1 MESGSG
7 SLRQRSAARIAALR
21 GQLVTGT
28 VPSRNDTQT
37 PSTTA
42 TATNQSHNPD
52 KDGYPEKIP
61 LTYYPLET
69 QKAFTYNENRMKS
82 KLYAKYCN
90 KDLYLYADIPQY
102 KSNPPLPGTPLF
114 LAPTKTRKSTT
125 TQCPPP
131 TSFYHNIFNSIEG
144 ILPITES
151 RRLLEPGYH
160 AHENGW
166 RSLPDGTAYVT
177 SRTRFPG
184 STGDMVR
191 WWFWWHSVEPE
202 RYALWFPYDHLAARS
217 TYADRLH
224 RTDLSHTQKWLG
236 STHRVTEF
244 IGATKMTVNIH
255 FVDPA
260 QYGLPW
266 EELKAAGYEAAVCAE
281 LRDGL
286 VSNLKIG
293 DFLHLWR
300 KTEDGLELRIMG
312 MKVGIDYL
320 AGALGFK
327 HRMAGDN
334 IAYEHF
340 IHDQTEFTNLAS
352 FLPGLY
358 ADYMDG
364 KL

>member
-1 MESGSG
+1 MVNK
-7 SLRQRSAARIAALR
+7 LPL
-21 GQLVTGT
+21 L
-28 VPSRNDTQT
+28 
-37 PSTTA
+37 
-42 TATNQSHNPD
+42 SH
-52 KDGYPEKIP
+52 GI
-61 LTYYPLET
+61 L
-69 QKAFTYNENRMKS
+69 
-82 KLYAKYCN
+82 
-90 KDLYLYADIPQY
+90 
-102 KSNPPLPGTPLF
+102 LPIREPM
-114 LAPTKTRKSTT
+114 PV
-125 TQCPPP
+125 
-131 TSFYHNIFNSIEG
+131 EG

-300 KTEDGLELRIMG
+300 KTEDGLELRSRYWLGGGIHYKVMG

>member
-1 MESGSG
+1 MDSGQ
-7 SLRQRSAARIAALR
+7 LRQRTASRLSAIS
-21 GQLVTGT
+21 GQLSAPSSPTDAQTG
-28 VPSRNDTQT
+28 NIMQ
-37 PSTTA
+37 
-42 TATNQSHNPD
+42 NPD
-52 KDGYPEKIP
+52 ANGYPEKVPI
-61 LTYYPLET
+61 TYYPLNT
-69 QKAFTYNENRMKS
+69 QKAYRHNENRMKD
-82 KLYAKYCN
+82 KLYAKYCHRE
-90 KDLYLYADIPQY
+90 LYLYADIPQY
-102 KSNPPLPGTPLF
+102 IREQMP
-114 LAPTKTRKSTT
+114 A
-125 TQCPPP
+125 
-131 TSFYHNIFNSIEG
+131 EG
-144 ILPITES
+144 VLPIGDS
-151 RRLLEPGYH
+151 PRLLEPGYH
-160 AHENGW
+160 KHENGW
-166 RSLPDGTAYVT
+166 RMLPDGTAYVT

-202 RYALWFPYDHLAARS
+202 RYALWFPYDHLSARS

-244 IGATKMTVNIH
+244 IGSQKMTVHIH

-260 QYGLPW
+260 QYDLPW
-266 EELKAAGYEAAVCAE
+266 DKLKAAGYEAAVCAE

-286 VSNLKIG
+286 LPNLKIG

-300 KTEDGLELRIMG
+300 KTEDGLELRSRYWLGGGIHYKVMG

-327 HRMAGDN
+327 KRMAGEN

-352 FLPGLY
+352 FLPDLY
-358 ADYMDG
+358 GDYMAGRLG
-364 KL
+364 K

>member
-28 VPSRNDTQT
+28 VPSRSDTQT
-37 PSTTA
+37 PNPTT
-42 TATNQSHNPD
+42 TNQSQNPD
-52 KDGYPEKIP
+52 KDGYPAKVP

-102 KSNPPLPGTPLF
+102 IREPMPV
-114 LAPTKTRKSTT
+114 
-125 TQCPPP
+125 
-131 TSFYHNIFNSIEG
+131 EG

-151 RRLLEPGYH
+151 RRLMEPGYH

-202 RYALWFPYDHLAARS
+202 RYALWFPHDHLAARS

-300 KTEDGLELRIMG
+300 KTEDGLELRSRYWLGGGIHYKVMG

>member
-1 MESGSG
+1 MDSNQ
-7 SLRQRSAARIAALR
+7 LRQRVASRLSAIQ
-21 GQLVTGT
+21 GQLASPAQPA
-28 VPSRNDTQT
+28 PSASPTKTQT
-37 PSTTA
+37 S
-42 TATNQSHNPD
+42 NQLRNPD
-52 KDGYPEKIP
+52 EDDYPAKVPI
-61 LTYYPLET
+61 TYYPVGT
-69 QKAFTYNENRMKS
+69 QKMFAYNESRMKS
-82 KLYAKYCN
+82 KPYAKYCHR
-90 KDLYLYADIPQY
+90 DLYIYADIPQHIRG
-102 KSNPPLPGTPLF
+102 PIP
-114 LAPTKTRKSTT
+114 A
-125 TQCPPP
+125 
-131 TSFYHNIFNSIEG
+131 EG
-144 ILPITES
+144 VLPITDC
-151 RRLLEPGYH
+151 RRLLETGYH
-160 AHENGW
+160 EHENGW
-166 RSLPDGTAYVT
+166 RALPDGTAYVT

-191 WWFWWHSVEPE
+191 WWFWWHSFEPE
-202 RYALWFPYDHLAARS
+202 RYALWFPYDHLSVRS

-244 IGATKMTVNIH
+244 VGANKMTIHIH

-266 EELKAAGYEAAVCAE
+266 EDLKAAGYEAAVCAE

-286 VSNLKIG
+286 LPNLKIG

-300 KTEDGLELRIMG
+300 KTEDGLELRSRYWLGGGVHYKVFG

-320 AGALGFK
+320 AGTLGFK
-327 HRMAGDN
+327 HRMAGEN

-352 FLPGLY
+352 FLPELY
-358 ADYMDG
+358 ADHLAG